1 MSQLSDALL
10 RFHQENP
17 RNLPW
22 RKDPSPYHVWVSEIM
37 LQQTRVETVKGYFE
51 RFMACLPDVAALARS
66 NEDLCLKLWE
76 GLGYYSRVR
85 NLRKAAMEI
94 VKKHRGE
101 IPCEVSDLKRLPGIG
116 EYTASAIAAIAFHA
130 KEVAVDGNLV
140 RIYARLFARPLD
152 PGSPK
157 DRRLVALGFAEQM
170 DIDPA
175 IFNETLMDI
184 GQLQCLPN
192 GKPLC
197 STCPLRGFCIAH
209 QREEEQKYPL
219 AKKKTKRKTEER
231 TILIL
236 TKQNRVYLEKRP
248 EEGLLSSLYQPMNLL
263 GRWKEEGIRDYL
275 EKKGY
280 VLGSFENL
288 GGAKHIFS
296 HVEWHM
302 TGWKIEVLASPKDA
316 LFVTQYEKET
326 EYSVPSA
333 FNAFLG

>member
-1 MSQLSDALL
+1 MSNLSDALL
-10 RFHQENP
+10 RFHEENK

-22 RKDPSPYHVWVSEIM
+22 RMEPSPYHVWVSEIM
-37 LQQTRVETVKGYFE
+37 LQQTRVEVVKGYFE
-51 RFMACLPDVAALARS
+51 RFMASLPDVASLAVAS
-66 NEDLCLKLWE
+66 EDLCLKLWE

-85 NLRKAAMEI
+85 NLRKAAGIILKEFQGD
-94 VKKHRGE
+94 VPHD
-101 IPCEVSDLKRLPGIG
+101 VSKLKRLPGIG
-116 EYTASAIAAIAFHA
+116 EYTAAAIAAIAFHE

-140 RIYARLFARPLD
+140 RVYSRLFAKPLD
-152 PGSPK
+152 PGSQK
-157 DRRLVALGFAEQM
+157 DRRLVAQGFADLM
-170 DIDPA
+170 SIDPA

-197 STCPLRGFCIAH
+197 STCPLRALCLAH
-209 QREEEQKYPL
+209 ERGEEQKYPL

-236 TKQNRVYLEKRP
+236 TKQDRVYLEKRP
-248 EEGLLSSLYQPMNLL
+248 AKGLLSSLYQPMNLA
-263 GRWKEEGIRDYL
+263 GRWKEEDLRDYL

-288 GGAKHIFS
+288 GGAKHVFS
-296 HVEWHM
+296 HMEWHM

-316 LFVTQYEKET
+316 LFVTRNEKET

-333 FNAFLG
+333 FSAFLP

>member
-1 MSQLSDALL
+1 
-10 RFHQENP
+10 
-17 RNLPW
+17 
-22 RKDPSPYHVWVSEIM
+22 M

-94 VKKHRGE
+94 VEKHRGE

-116 EYTASAIAAIAFHA
+116 EYTASAIASIAFHA

-184 GQLQCLPN
+184 GQLQLFHVP
-192 GKPLC
+192 
-197 STCPLRGFCIAH
+197 S
-209 QREEEQKYPL
+209 
-219 AKKKTKRKTEER
+219 
-231 TILIL
+231 
-236 TKQNRVYLEKRP
+236 
-248 EEGLLSSLYQPMNLL
+248 EGLLHRPSE
-263 GRWKEEGIRDYL
+263 GRR
-275 EKKGY
+275 
-280 VLGSFENL
+280 
-288 GGAKHIFS
+288 
-296 HVEWHM
+296 
-302 TGWKIEVLASPKDA
+302 TKIPSR
-316 LFVTQYEKET
+316 EKENEKENRRPNDLDT
-326 EYSVPSA
+326 DE
-333 FNAFLG
+333 G